1 MAATALRIG
10 GRAVRPSLA
19 AAAAQQNHPTT
30 FRLFHSTVK
39 EELYRMMSENR
50 DKIGNQKGL
59 IKHLSSHVEPKPEDP
74 VWRFYRRA
82 KWYHLVMMYSPAFL
96 YGYMSMLDVPDG
108 KKEMTPAEKDDFN
121 KRMAALMPNVEL

>member
-19 AAAAQQNHPTT
+19 AAAAAAHQNQPTT
-30 FRLFHSTVK
+30 SRLFHNTTKMQKAAATPSAEIQQVK

-82 KWYHLVMMYSPAFL
+82 KWYHLVMMYSPTFL
-96 YGYMSMLDVPDG
+96 YTS
-108 KKEMTPAEKDDFN
+108 
-121 KRMAALMPNVEL
+121 R

>member
-30 FRLFHSTVK
+30 SRLFHSTKAAATHSAEILQVK

-74 VWRFYRRA
+74 VWYDLEPGIVLYA
-82 KWYHLVMMYSPAFL
+82 CYSL
-96 YGYMSMLDVPDG
+96 GLQG
-108 KKEMTPAEKDDFN
+108 
-121 KRMAALMPNVEL
+121 L

>member
-1 MAATALRIG
+1 LPLSSPDLRRRRKQFISMAATALRIG

-74 VWRFYRRA
+74 VLALLSQGKMVPFS
-82 KWYHLVMMYSPAFL
+82 H
-96 YGYMSMLDVPDG
+96 DV
-108 KKEMTPAEKDDFN
+108 
-121 KRMAALMPNVEL
+121 